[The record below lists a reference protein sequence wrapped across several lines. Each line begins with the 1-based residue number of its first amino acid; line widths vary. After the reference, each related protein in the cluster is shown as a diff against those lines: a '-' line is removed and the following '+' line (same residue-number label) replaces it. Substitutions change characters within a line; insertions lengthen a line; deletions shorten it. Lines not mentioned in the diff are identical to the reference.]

1 MGLFSESHRSGT
13 PPPRKDTAQSVKT
26 WKVFIVDP
34 RRITFKGMSRTLISE
49 RSAKEWTEYIY
60 IYQDTIVG
68 GTLNGGR
75 VSSCNVLSVHWLH
88 EWVEGPVY
96 NDSVGAHF
104 DREAGNRTTE
114 SNWKLLRADHFGCS
128 PVEQRSKT
136 VL

>member
-1 MGLFSESHRSGT
+1 MWDCFRRVTAVEQPPEKGYRTVSQDMEGFYRRSSQNNLQGHVQDVDFGAL
-13 PPPRKDTAQSVKT
+13 RKG
-26 WKVFIVDP
+26 VD
-34 RRITFKGMSRTLISE
+34 R
-49 RSAKEWTEYIY
+49 IY

-75 VSSCNVLSVHWLH
+75 VRSCNVLSVHWLH

-104 DREAGNRTTE
+104 DREAGNRSTE

-128 PVEQRSKT
+128 PVEQRKKT
-136 VL
+136 AL